1 MLTTWGFD
9 QYMLDSAGVLSGDKA
24 VYYTYIKSLRRQ
36 YVFAS
41 DKWIDSVEAQCD
53 HSARLTMLQ

>member
-1 MLTTWGFD
+1 MFTLHKVIKLTFILTTRGFD
-9 QYMLDSAGVLSGDKA
+9 QHMLDSAGVLSGDKA

-41 DKWIDSVEAQCD
+41 DK
-53 HSARLTMLQ
+53 